1 VYTLA
6 KIYFD
11 AATGGNPG
19 LSSCAV
25 VIVTEDERYVFEKD
39 LGILDNHSAEWAAFA
54 FALHCAI
61 DLKIDNA
68 LVFTDSK
75 LIEDSVNREQVKN
88 DKFKPYLNKTLAL
101 ANKFE
106 LMFVKWVPRNQN
118 KEANHH
124 AQQALYKN
132 TQQEKKRK

>member
-1 VYTLA
+1 MYTLA

-25 VIVTEDERYVFEKD
+25 VIVTEDERYVFEKN
-39 LGILDNHSAEWAAFA
+39 LGILDNHSAEWAAFE
-54 FALHCAI
+54 FALNCAI

-75 LIEDSVNREQVKN
+75 LIEDSMNKGQVKN
-88 DKFKPYLNKTLAL
+88 KKFKHYFEQIQAL
-101 ANKFE
+101 ETNFD
-106 LMFVKWVPRNQN
+106 LLFVRWVPRNQN

>member
-1 VYTLA
+1 MA

-25 VIVTEDERYVFEKD
+25 IIVTEEERYIFEND
-39 LGILDNHSAEWAAFA
+39 LGVLDNHSAEWAAFE

-61 DLKIDNA
+61 ELNIDNA

-75 LIEDSVNREQVKN
+75 LIEDSVNREQVKS
-88 DKFKPYLNKTLAL
+88 DKFKPYLNKALSL
-101 ANKFE
+101 ANNFD

-118 KEANHH
+118 KEANHY
-124 AQQALYKN
+124 AQQALYNN
-132 TQQEKKRK
+132 TRQTKKRK